1 MSPSVKLE
9 SGIPPADV
17 VSLFAIA
24 YGPFKVV
31 LVYKPYI
38 TRKFFTALLL
48 STYNSVVVFLKL
60 DE

>member
-1 MSPSVKLE
+1 MSPSVKLG
-9 SGIPPADV
+9 SGITPVVV

-48 STYNSVVVFLKL
+48 STYNEAVAFLNL
-60 DE
+60 DK